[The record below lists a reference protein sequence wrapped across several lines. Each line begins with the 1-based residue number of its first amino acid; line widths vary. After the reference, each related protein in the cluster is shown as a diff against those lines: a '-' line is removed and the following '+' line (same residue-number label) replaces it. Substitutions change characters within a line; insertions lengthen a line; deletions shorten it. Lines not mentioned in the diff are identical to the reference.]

1 VRHGSLGIDEN
12 VVGVDELL
20 VVTVRDASALE
31 LLADLSGVDTGLVGS
46 LCKVKNAAILIS
58 ATLYRLATKAVD
70 VETAVLLNPS
80 DGLLV
85 AAKDLV
91 LVNLDFLAAV
101 ASYGAFATVLESL
114 AGVDAAIVV
123 TTSDPKIVAI
133 GVLSADDCTLRDV
146 LALSQ
151 DPRYRTLSTTLL
163 VSGSTSLSILD
174 VVLESPCLGF
184 FVFLSVLV
192 VLVGSI
198 ATSKESSAE
207 SEATSDLKL
216 LAPVL
221 GDVVPVLLLLMLMD
235 VDILSGVLVPVLPAG
250 VFVSAVVALLLLRLL
265 RFLLA
270 VVLLTMLVSAMVF
283 VPAVVASIAVLHAT
297 PEGRRYRGCPVTL
310 TPVRLDDFVVVT
322 LVTDDV
328 AVVVL
333 CSGFPVLD
341 HCEYK

>member
-20 VVTVRDASALE
+20 VVAVCDASTLE
-31 LLADLSGVDTGLVGS
+31 LLADLSGVDTRLVRS
-46 LCKVKNAAILIS
+46 LCKVKNAAILVS

-85 AAKDLV
+85 AAKDFV
-91 LVNLDFLAAV
+91 LVNLDFLAAI
-101 ASYGAFATVLESL
+101 ASHSASARVMESL

-123 TTSDPKIVAI
+123 TTSDPEIVAI
-133 GVLSADDCTLRDV
+133 GVLSADDSTLRNV

-151 DPRYRTLSTTLL
+151 DPRYRTLSTALL

-198 ATSKESSAE
+198 TTSKESSAE

-221 GDVVPVLLLLMLMD
+221 GDVVPVLLLLMLVD
-235 VDILSGVLVPVLPAG
+235 VDSLSGVLVPVLAAG
-250 VFVSAVVALLLLRLL
+250 VLVSAVVALLLLWL
-265 RFLLA
+265 LLA
-270 VVLLTMLVSAMVF
+270 VVLLTVLVSAMVF
-283 VPAVVASIAVLHAT
+283 VSAVVSSSAVLQLA
-297 PEGRRYRGCPVTL
+297 PEGRGYRGGPVTL
-310 TPVRLDDFVVVT
+310 TPVRLDDFVAMA
-322 LVTDDV
+322 LVFDDV

-333 CSGFPVLD
+333 CSGFPVLS